1 MHISTLFK
9 ILNQIKLL
17 HWQTKKH
24 AVHTALGDLYTGLD
38 GLIDSYVETYSGKYG
53 FIKIDAPASISVDDI
68 SRVDPEGFLGE
79 VAQFLHN
86 EFSKN
91 IQPEKDSDLAN
102 IRDEMMAIVN
112 KTRYL
117 LRQD

>member
-1 MHISTLFK
+1 MQIPTLFK
-9 ILNQIKLL
+9 ILNQIRIL
-17 HWQTKKH
+17 HWQTRSH
-24 AVHTALGDLYTGLD
+24 ATHTALGDLYASLD
-38 GLIDSYVETYSGKYG
+38 GLMDNFVEVYSGKYG
-53 FIKIDAPASISVDDI
+53 FIKLESSASISVDDI

-79 VAQFLHN
+79 VSQYLHG

-91 IQPEKDSDLAN
+91 LSDKDSDLAN

-117 LRQD
+117 LRQE

>member
-9 ILNQIKLL
+9 ILNQIKML

-24 AVHTALGDLYTGLD
+24 AVHTALGDLYTELD
-38 GLIDSYVETYSGKYG
+38 GLVDSYVETHSGKYG
-53 FIKIDAPASISVDDI
+53 FIKIDAPASISIDDI

-79 VAQFLHN
+79 VAQFLHGD
-86 EFSKN
+86 FSKD